1 MAEKDFFVGIY
12 DPQDVRRNVLESSKE
27 VVNSLQ
33 SHDSLKSI
41 RRNKLKC
48 YKGPGIFTSD
58 IFDGNDSKWLE
69 IIKIWPI
76 LSRNDGFLTVSH
88 YKSSKF
94 DR

>member
-48 YKGPGIFTSD
+48 YKEMRQIMVELDFLV
-58 IFDGNDSKWLE
+58 NKLE
-69 IIKIWPI
+69 
-76 LSRNDGFLTVSH
+76 
-88 YKSSKF
+88 KSLPNPH
-94 DR
+94 